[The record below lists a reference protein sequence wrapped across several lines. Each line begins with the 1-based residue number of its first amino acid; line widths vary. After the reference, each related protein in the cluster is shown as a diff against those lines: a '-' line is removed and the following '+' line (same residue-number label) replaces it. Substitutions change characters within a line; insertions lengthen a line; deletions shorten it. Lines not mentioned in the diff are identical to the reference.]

1 MTHIC
6 GVDEAGRGPLCGPVF
21 ASAVILDNNLKIK
34 NLDDSKKIS
43 LKKRNEIYEE
53 IKIKSFEYT
62 FASASVEEIDELNIL
77 NASLLAMKRAIL
89 IVTMISLIECY
100 VDGLYTPKI
109 EGCNLTAMI
118 KGDSLMPSISAASII
133 AKVERD
139 TYMES
144 LHELFPQYE
153 LNSHKGYPTKKHI
166 SLIKKFGVNKIYRK
180 TFKPVKDLI

>member
-1 MTHIC
+1 MTYIC

-21 ASAVILDNNLKIK
+21 ASAVILDNDL
-34 NLDDSKKIS
+34 
-43 LKKRNEIYEE
+43 
-53 IKIKSFEYT
+53 KIKSFEYT

-89 IVTMISLIECY
+89 MLKKKPIECY

-109 EGCNLTAMI
+109 EGYNLTAMI
-118 KGDSLMPSISAASII
+118 KGDSLIPSISAASIV

-139 TYMES
+139 KYMES

-153 LNSHKGYPTKKHI
+153 LNSHKGYPTKKHV